1 MQTMNYKEAARYLKV
16 TAGTLR
22 NWVSKGR
29 LKPHKVGKH
38 VLFFKEELET
48 WITNP
53 APVEAKEKPQKK
65 PEAKPEP
72 HQPAPAVTAKPAPL
86 AEWVPQFK
94 ISIANQ
100 DKDPYALLQNL
111 PGSNVKMTPENM
123 RELARY
129 LVDAAAMCEKRQYH
143 GLKHFS
149 IFRENERFLSSV
161 VLVPFNQM
169 RDLQT
174 LALAALRSG
183 DVLAAN
189 KEQYVVQF
197 IREGLQ
203 RQLPLINMQLKK
215 QGMRAISLKSL
226 KK

>member
-16 TAGTLR
+16 TSGTLR

-53 APVEAKEKPQKK
+53 APAEPTEKPPSK
-65 PEAKPEP
+65 PETHKPT
-72 HQPAPAVTAKPAPL
+72 PAAAEKPAPL
-86 AEWVPQFK
+86 TEWAPQFK
-94 ISIANQ
+94 ISIADQ

-111 PGSNVKMTPENM
+111 PGPNVKMTPENM

-129 LVDAAAMCEKRQYH
+129 LVDAAAMCEQRQYR
-143 GLKHFS
+143 GLKNFS
-149 IFRENERFLSSV
+149 IFRENERFKSSV

-183 DVLAAN
+183 DVLAAT
-189 KEQYVVQF
+189 KEKYVVQF
-197 IREGLQ
+197 IRDGLKH
-203 RQLPLINMQLKK
+203 QLPLVNMQLKK
-215 QGMRAISLKSL
+215 KGMRAISFKSL

>member
-53 APVEAKEKPQKK
+53 TVGAVEKPPVK
-65 PEAKPEP
+65 PDSPKPTPE
-72 HQPAPAVTAKPAPL
+72 KPAPL
-86 AEWVPQFK
+86 TEWAPQFN
-94 ISIANQ
+94 ISISDQ
-100 DKDPYALLQNL
+100 EKDPYALLQNL

-129 LVDAAAMCEKRQYH
+129 LVDAAAMCEKRQYR

>member
-53 APVEAKEKPQKK
+53 APTKPTEKPQSK
-65 PEAKPEP
+65 PEAHKPT
-72 HQPAPAVTAKPAPL
+72 PAAAEKPAPL
-86 AEWVPQFK
+86 TEWAPQFK
-94 ISIANQ
+94 ISIADQ
-100 DKDPYALLQNL
+100 DKGPYALLQNL
-111 PGSNVKMTPENM
+111 PGPNVKMTPENM

-129 LVDAAAMCEKRQYH
+129 LVDAAATCEQRQYR
-143 GLKHFS
+143 GLKNFS
-149 IFRENERFLSSV
+149 IFRENERFKSSV

-183 DVLAAN
+183 DVLAVT
-189 KEQYVVQF
+189 KEKYVVQF
-197 IREGLQ
+197 IRDGLKH
-203 RQLPLINMQLKK
+203 QLPLVNMQLKK
-215 QGMRAISLKSL
+215 KGMRAISFKSL